1 MYSLI
6 NNFEMV
12 HLAVGHLKE
21 IALLNPRPNSLQF
34 LLYKEKLRVNP
45 TTGTSHSVIIHL

>member
-1 MYSLI
+1 MYSLM

-21 IALLNPRPNSLQF
+21 IALLNPRPKPLQF
-34 LLYKEKLRVNP
+34 LLYKEKLRVIP
-45 TTGTSHSVIIHL
+45 VLALLTL